1 MEPSTHPFFPLT
13 HTINEV
19 PIGRDISCYLMF
31 MYTYKNVL
39 LLTTICWLFTILVW
53 LLVALWLVSLLS
65 IALGNW
71 LVPCWLTVSLCRLA
85 ITLIL
90 LLSILY
96 ICIVWRRWTL
106 F

>member
-1 MEPSTHPFFPLT
+1 
-13 HTINEV
+13 
-19 PIGRDISCYLMF
+19 
-31 MYTYKNVL
+31 
-39 LLTTICWLFTILVW
+39 
-53 LLVALWLVSLLS
+53 
-65 IALGNW
+65 
-71 LVPCWLTVSLCRLA
+71 LTVSLCRLA